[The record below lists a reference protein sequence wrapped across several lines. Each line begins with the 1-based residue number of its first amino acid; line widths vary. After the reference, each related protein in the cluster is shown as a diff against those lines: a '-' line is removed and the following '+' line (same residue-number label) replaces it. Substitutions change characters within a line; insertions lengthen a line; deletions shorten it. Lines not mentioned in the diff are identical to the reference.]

1 MPPDANVIARGFHP
15 TVISLV
21 TSRDMSGQAPPQLTP
36 ASLFEDQARLDGLRL
51 QTYNKILAAVHQRIK
66 WASTQPGSNQM
77 TFFDVPEWQPGC
89 PRYDVKDCIL
99 YVVWNLRHAGF
110 KVIYMPYNRLL
121 VNWQEQSIRYYQEES
136 PIRQAMMA
144 TASAPATAVPAT
156 VSGSKVGEK
165 KKAAAYKPTAEGVAG
180 LLAQGGRSSRG
191 GATSITFI

>member
-1 MPPDANVIARGFHP
+1 
-15 TVISLV
+15 
-21 TSRDMSGQAPPQLTP
+21 MSAQTPPQLTP

-66 WASTQPGSNQM
+66 WASAQPGTNQM

-144 TASAPATAVPAT
+144 AASGPAAPAVVASG
-156 VSGSKVGEK
+156 SGSKGSEK
-165 KKAAAYKPTAEGVAG
+165 KKAAAYKPVAEGVAG
-180 LLAQGGRSSRG
+180 LLAQGGG
-191 GATSITFI
+191 GRKGPTSITFI

>member
-1 MPPDANVIARGFHP
+1 
-15 TVISLV
+15 
-21 TSRDMSGQAPPQLTP
+21 MSAQTPPQLTP

-66 WASTQPGSNQM
+66 WASTQPGTNQM

-121 VNWQEQSIRYYQEES
+121 INWQEQSIRYYQEES

-144 TASAPATAVPAT
+144 AASAPPTAHKPA
-156 VSGSKVGEK
+156 SNPGVGHGKPEK
-165 KKAAAYKPTAEGVAG
+165 KKATAYKPAAEGVAG
-180 LLAQGGRSSRG
+180 LLAQGGGGRG
-191 GATSITFI
+191 SATITFI

>member
-1 MPPDANVIARGFHP
+1 
-15 TVISLV
+15 
-21 TSRDMSGQAPPQLTP
+21 MSGQAPPQLTP